1 MKLPTIAVGLVVCAA
16 VALVAQEGQD
26 RATIQLRNGTKVEGR
41 IEALGSGVLF
51 LRVSLADQ
59 RKYPVAD
66 VALIDRKGGASGLP
80 ETELSTAR
88 GPEHLLLLTGGGSHR
103 GSLVGI
109 RGGEGSGQDNQPRT
123 YVFRTAD
130 GQEHQYGQSEV
141 ARIYLG
147 SYPFGTAPQAPN
159 ASNSATGPA
168 AGVMSPGAI
177 RVPAAGGWV
186 STFVKVK
193 KGDRVSFAST
203 GQVQLSDN
211 PEDRATATGNT
222 RFARNAPLPAVAAGG
237 LIGRIGPLGT
247 PFGVGDQQFVPMPAD
262 GVLYLAVNDDERTD
276 NAGEFVVLVT
286 PARRR

>member
-1 MKLPTIAVGLVVCAA
+1 MKLQTIVATLVVCAA
-16 VALVAQEGQD
+16 VTIFAQEGQD
-26 RATIQLRNGTKVEGR
+26 RATVQLRNGTKVEGR
-41 IEALGSGVLF
+41 IEALGGGVLF

-59 RKYPVAD
+59 RKFPLSE
-66 VALIDRKGGASGLP
+66 VALIDRMGGASGLP
-80 ETELSTAR
+80 ETELTTAR
-88 GPEHLLLLTGGGSHR
+88 GTEHLLMLVGGGSQK
-103 GSLVGI
+103 GAIVGI
-109 RGGEGSGQDNQPRT
+109 KGGQGSGEDDQPRT
-123 YVFRTAD
+123 YVFRTTD
-130 GQEHQYGQSEV
+130 GQEHQYGQSQV

-147 SYPFGTAPQAPN
+147 SYPFGTVPAAT
-159 ASNSATGPA
+159 SAPA
-168 AGVMSPGAI
+168 AGLAAGAMSPGAI
-177 RVPAAGGWV
+177 RVPAASGWV

-193 KGDRVSFAST
+193 KGDRVSFAPT

-237 LIGRIGPLGT
+237 LIGRIGTTGT

-276 NAGEFVVLVT
+276 NAGEFVVVVT